1 MKQLQN
7 EDYRIWITELKQKVN
22 SVQIKA
28 SIAVNSALIE
38 FYFFLGKSISEKENV
53 WGAKLIEQTSKDLK
67 AEFPDMKG
75 FSVRNLKYCRHF
87 YQFYTSSIGQQ
98 VVAQLQLKP
107 YQADRTENRI
117 SQQAVDQFMQQLV
130 AQIPWGHNI
139 LIFTKSKDF
148 KEALFRLNHFFEC

>member
-38 FYFFLGKSISEKENV
+38 FYFFLGKSISEKENI

-75 FSVRNLKYCRHF
+75 FLVSNLKYCRNF
-87 YQFYTSSIGQQ
+87 YLFYSKVIG
-98 VVAQLQLKP
+98 
-107 YQADRTENRI
+107 
-117 SQQAVDQFMQQLV
+117 QQAVDQFMQQLV

-139 LIFTKSKDF
+139 LIFNEPKETN
-148 KEALFRLNHFFEC
+148 EALFRLNHFFEC